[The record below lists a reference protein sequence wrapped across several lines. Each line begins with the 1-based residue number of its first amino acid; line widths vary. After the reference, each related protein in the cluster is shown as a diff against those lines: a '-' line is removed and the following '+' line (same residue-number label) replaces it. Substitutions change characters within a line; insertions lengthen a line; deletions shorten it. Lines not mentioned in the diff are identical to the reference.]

1 MKSVLRPLLA
11 RRGDRRWDLFLRAT
25 GITAAAA
32 IPVVLAF
39 PRLVPLVGFLLLS
52 IPANSP
58 LSPVIPAAYEPLI
71 MEMVKYYPAIWVSLV
86 AVVMYLYME
95 YLNWHVYAWVL
106 SWERF
111 GRLRSRRSVRWGMD
125 RFAAAP
131 FWTVVI
137 FAVTPLP
144 FWVARALAILR
155 GYPVRRFLAAT
166 ALGRFPRYLAYAWV
180 GAWLRVPTV
189 ALVAVIL
196 GTTAVAVG
204 WRVARGRRLLSEP
217 VLDPENGPPS
227 APVAPQAPQR

>member
-1 MKSVLRPLLA
+1 MVKSVLRPFLA

-25 GITAAAA
+25 GITAAVA

-39 PRLVPLVGFLLLS
+39 PRLVPLVGFVLLS

-58 LSPVIPAAYEPLI
+58 LSPVVPAAYEPLI
-71 MEMVKYYPAIWVSLV
+71 MEMVKFYPAVWVSLV

-95 YLNWHVYAWVL
+95 YLNWHVYSWVL

-111 GRLRSRRSVRWGMD
+111 GRLRSRRSVRWGID

-137 FAVTPLP
+137 FALTPLP
-144 FWVARALAILR
+144 FWVVRALAILR
-155 GYPVRRFLAAT
+155 DYPVRRFLVAT
-166 ALGRFPRYLAYAWV
+166 AVGRFPRYLLYAWA

-189 ALVAVIL
+189 ALVGVIV

-204 WRVARGRRLLSEP
+204 WRLARGRRVLSEP
-217 VLDPENGPPS
+217 VLDTENRPPG
-227 APVAPQAPQR
+227 AQT